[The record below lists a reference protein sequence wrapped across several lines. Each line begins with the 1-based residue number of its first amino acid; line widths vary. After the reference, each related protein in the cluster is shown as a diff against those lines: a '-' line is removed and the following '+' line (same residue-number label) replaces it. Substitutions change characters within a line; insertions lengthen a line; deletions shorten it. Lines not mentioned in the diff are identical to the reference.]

1 VFLSVRAQK
10 RTQSGTGYLKQ
21 HSVCVFCLFTE
32 SHFTVLSHLN
42 GLIAQWFN
50 ERYCDHVAY

>member
-1 VFLSVRAQK
+1 LSVRAQK